1 MSYDDENEDIH
12 RYSSFTT
19 KLKKSNNPLLKQIP
33 HFSQIDPSEALKQFQ
48 ITPFTFQEIS
58 DSDST
63 IYSNHGQQWTKRKK
77 YLTNDKIYNR
87 IYSDDDDDDDD
98 YQDLGGWI
106 EKTQLKKATKKPNFT
121 TSISQKKL
129 NQFEER

>member
-1 MSYDDENEDIH
+1 MSYDEDDIH

-33 HFSQIDPSEALKQFQ
+33 HFSQIDPSEALKQFR

-63 IYSNHGQQWTKRKK
+63 NYSNQQWTKRKK
-77 YLTNDKIYNR
+77 YLNNDKSIIYDR
-87 IYSDDDDDDDD
+87 IYSTDDDENNNE
-98 YQDLGGWI
+98 DLGWI
-106 EKTQLKKATKKPNFT
+106 QFEKTQIKKAAKKSTN
-121 TSISQKKL
+121 ISQQQKKL
-129 NQFEER
+129 NQIEER